1 MTKQNKHPIKT
12 RSLFPDP
19 NKADEQG
26 VVCYGGEWSALLLL
40 DAYRHGI
47 FPWPQEDM
55 PILWFS
61 PDPRGV
67 IFFEQLHLSKS
78 FKKWLKKQTY
88 KVTFNTAFAEVMR
101 ECQKQKR
108 PNQKGTWILPDMI
121 PCYEDLFKM
130 GYAYS
135 VEVWKGS
142 VLVGGL
148 YGVNTETYASGESMF
163 HKETNAS
170 KLALYKAVQYLSQ
183 NGKTWLDT
191 QMVTEV
197 TKSFGAVEISRKEF
211 LRKIAH

>member
-1 MTKQNKHPIKT
+1 MPKT
-12 RSLFPDP
+12 VKPKNPPSLFPPADR
-19 NKADEQG
+19 ADENG
-26 VVCYGGEWSALLLL
+26 IVCYGGDWTAILLL
-40 DAYRHGI
+40 DAYRSGI

-67 IFFEQLHLSKS
+67 LFFDQLHLSKS
-78 FKKWLKKQTY
+78 FKKWMKKQNY
-88 KVTFNTAFAEVMR
+88 KVTYNSAFAQVMR
-101 ECQKQKR
+101 ECQNQIR
-108 PNQKGTWILPDMI
+108 PDQKGTWILSEMI

-135 VEVWKGS
+135 VEIWNED

-170 KLALYKAVQYLSQ
+170 KLALYMAVQYLSQ

-197 TKSFGAVEISRKEF
+197 TKSFGAVEITRKEF
-211 LRKIAH
+211 LQKITT